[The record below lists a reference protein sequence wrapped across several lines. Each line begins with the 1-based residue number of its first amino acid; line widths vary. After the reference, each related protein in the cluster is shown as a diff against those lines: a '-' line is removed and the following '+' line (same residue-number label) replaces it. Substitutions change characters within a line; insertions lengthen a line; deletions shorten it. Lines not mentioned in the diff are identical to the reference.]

1 MQEPTLFSRTIAE
14 NIGYGVDGAGQRDIT
29 AAAALACADEF
40 IDRLPGGYAAPVG
53 DRGVQLS
60 GGQRQRLAIAR
71 AVLRRPHILILD
83 EATSALDAE
92 LESVV
97 QVALR
102 TLDYRPTTLIIAHRL
117 STVANV
123 DRVDRPRRRPNRR
136 ERHPRRAAS
145 VLDVLP
151 AARAD
156 TARTA
161 MNAAAE
167 WYRSD
172 RSTPPPDLLH
182 PSVGRRLR
190 NWLRSWLPEPDVGGK
205 TIVLYARQ
213 GYRRMSAWAGL
224 FSEFHSVVGALAY
237 AEARGAAG
245 VRVDFRSALY
255 VDPAHGPNWWTYFF
269 ERDLMTI
276 GSRSSSGEVHL
287 DRPLAKY
294 GRHGGFCD
302 VVNGRTPY
310 LYPMTYGVSRA
321 DVHRLVASH
330 IHVRQPILDEVAR
343 AIAASTEPDAY
354 VVAVHYRGT
363 DSTRRSGLFTD
374 NQTKRVSYQAYADEV
389 RRALE
394 SAAPSRVSGVRGER

>member
-1 MQEPTLFSRTIAE
+1 
-14 NIGYGVDGAGQRDIT
+14 
-29 AAAALACADEF
+29 
-40 IDRLPGGYAAPVG
+40 
-53 DRGVQLS
+53 
-60 GGQRQRLAIAR
+60 
-71 AVLRRPHILILD
+71 
-83 EATSALDAE
+83 
-92 LESVV
+92 
-97 QVALR
+97 
-102 TLDYRPTTLIIAHRL
+102 
-117 STVANV
+117 
-123 DRVDRPRRRPNRR
+123 
-136 ERHPRRAAS
+136 
-145 VLDVLP
+145 
-151 AARAD
+151 
-156 TARTA
+156 

-182 PSVGRRLR
+182 PSVGRKVR
-190 NWLRSWLPEPDVGGK
+190 NWLRNRLAEPDVAGK

-213 GYRRMSAWAGL
+213 GFRKMSAWAGL

-245 VRVDFRSALY
+245 VRVDFQSALY
-255 VDPAHGPNWWTYFF
+255 VDLEHGPNWWTYFF

-276 GSRSSSGEVHL
+276 GSRSSSGELHL

-302 VVNGRTPY
+302 VVNGSTPY

-330 IHVRQPILDEVAR
+330 MHVRQPILDEVAR
-343 AIAASTEPDAY
+343 ANAASTEPGAY

-374 NQTKRVSYQAYADEV
+374 NQTRRVSYQAYADEV
-389 RRALE
+389 RRALDE
-394 SAAPSRVSGVRGER
+394 AAPRSHHVFVASDEVAFLEFMRGAFGGRVIWSEDSPRVGANDLPIHLDRTLPVSNYQKGKSGLVDCLRLAAADYLVKGRSNLSDASLAFNPRLPYSFCLR